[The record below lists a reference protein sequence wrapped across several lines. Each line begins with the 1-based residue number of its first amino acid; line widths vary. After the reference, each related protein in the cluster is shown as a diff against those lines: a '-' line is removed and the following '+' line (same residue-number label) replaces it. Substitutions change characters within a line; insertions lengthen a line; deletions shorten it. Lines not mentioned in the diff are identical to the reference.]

1 MATKKY
7 WKGLEELNNSPE
19 FVQKAQNEFAEQV
32 PVDAFLSDN
41 NLAENTGTNRRDFLK
56 FLGFSVTAA
65 SLAACETPVNKAI
78 PYVVKPEEITPGE
91 ANWYAST
98 YYDGNDYASVIVK
111 TREGRPIKI
120 EGNELSKVTMGGTS
134 ARVQASILSLY
145 DSARL
150 TGPTAN
156 GASATWS
163 DVDKEIANKL
173 AAIAAKGGAIRILSP
188 TIISPSTKAVIAD
201 FSAKYPSTKHVTYDA
216 VSYSGIAKAN
226 QQTFGQ
232 PIIPSYHFNKAEVVV
247 SIGADFLANW
257 LSPIEYAKQYAKLRK
272 VSKDK
277 LKMSKHYQFESNL
290 SLTGSNADERQ
301 PVKVSEQGKVVVNLY
316 NAVAKIVGGS
326 TIASTSLAC
335 DAVITKAAKELAEN
349 RGKSLVVSGS
359 NDTGVQLVVNAINQL
374 LGNYGKTIDVENPS
388 YLHQGDDAAF
398 AELVNEM
405 AKGKVDAI
413 ITYNTNPVYSAPAS
427 LKFADA
433 YAKVKLKISF
443 ADRKDETADLANYIC
458 PDHNFLESWND
469 FNPKKAHYSLA
480 QPTITP
486 LFAASNSGTR
496 QAQESLLLWAG
507 AATDFHSYIQKT
519 WQQTVFPM
527 QGKHMS
533 FTGFWNRS
541 LHDGAVEV
549 GKGPEVE
556 VTETVVDS
564 TAAIA
569 ALAPIALMEATE
581 APVEAVEASKKATP
595 VKKEE
600 EKKSE
605 LTEFTPANLSAIAKK
620 LNAAQGVTG
629 ATAFELALYEK
640 VAIGNGTQAN
650 NPWLQELPDP
660 ISKITWDNYVTMSP
674 TDMAAAKYKLMERQ
688 DREASLVNVT
698 VNGQTIKLPVVPQ
711 PGQAL
716 GTVGIALGYGRDK
729 AGKLS
734 QQVKDGV
741 IGKNAFPFV
750 GIENGTMVYA
760 VLNAVVENANETTQI
775 AGTQIHHTM
784 MGREIVKETVL
795 GAYQKNQKSGN
806 HDDMLVTH
814 SGKVKA
820 ASVDLWNE
828 HDRLGHKWG
837 MTIDLNSCIGCGA
850 CVVGCTSENNVAVV
864 GKEMVMQ
871 TREMHWLRIDR
882 YYSSDMSKAVAE
894 EKGVGAIDMY
904 LEMENPASINPK
916 VVFQPIMCQHCN
928 HAPCETVCPV
938 LATNHSSDGLNAM
951 AYNRCVGTRYCANNC
966 PFKVRRFNWFNYNEN
981 PDFSFNPTQDD
992 LGRMVLNP
1000 DVVVRSRGVMEKCSM
1015 CVQRIQGGKLEAKK
1029 AGRKLV
1035 DGDIRMACAQACP
1048 TNAIVFGDLNDENSA
1063 IAILRKEDER
1073 NYFIL
1078 EEIGVKPT
1086 VSYLTKV
1093 RNIEGGEEESHGGHE
1108 KHEEKHEGHE
1118 GHSEEKAE
1126 KEHA

>member
-19 FVQKAQNEFAEQV
+19 FVQNAQNEFAEQV
-32 PVDAFLSDN
+32 PVDAFLSDT
-41 NLAENTGTNRRDFLK
+41 NLTENTGTNRRDFLK

-65 SLAACETPVNKAI
+65 SLAACEAPVNKAI
-78 PYVVKPEEITPGE
+78 PYVVKPEEITPGV

-98 YYDGNDYASVIVK
+98 FYDGNDYASIIVK

-120 EGNELSKVTMGGTS
+120 EGNEISKVTMGGTS
-134 ARVQASILSLY
+134 ARVQASVLSLY
-145 DSARL
+145 DSSRL

-156 GASATWS
+156 GAPATWS
-163 DVDKEIANKL
+163 DVDKEIGSKL
-173 AAIAAKGGAIRILSP
+173 GAIAAKGGAIRILSS

-201 FSAKYPSTKHVTYDA
+201 FSARYPSTKHVTYDA

-232 PIIPSYHFNKAEVVV
+232 AIIPSYHFNKAEVIV
-247 SIGADFLANW
+247 SVAADFLANW
-257 LSPIEYAKQYAKLRK
+257 LSPIEYAKQYAKTRK
-272 VSKDK
+272 VSKDHM
-277 LKMSKHYQFESNL
+277 KMSKHYHFESNL
-290 SLTGSNADERQ
+290 SLTGSNADERE

-316 NAVAKIVGGS
+316 NAVAKIVGGAS
-326 TIASTSLAC
+326 IASTALAC
-335 DAVITKAAKELAEN
+335 DATIAKAAKELAEN

-359 NDTGVQLVVNAINQL
+359 NDINVQLVVNAINQL
-374 LGNYGKTIDVENPS
+374 LGNYGKTIDVESPS

-398 AELVNEM
+398 ADLVADM
-405 AKGKVDAI
+405 SKGKVDAI
-413 ITYNTNPVYSAPAS
+413 ITYNTNPVYTAPAS

-433 YAKVKLKISF
+433 YNKVKLKISF
-443 ADRKDETADLANYIC
+443 ADRADETASLANYIC

-469 FNPKKAHYSLA
+469 YNPKKAHYSLA

-486 LFAASNSGTR
+486 LFATSNSGTR
-496 QAQESLLLWAG
+496 QAQKSLLLWAG
-507 AATDFHSYIQKT
+507 VSSDYHSYIQKV

-527 QGKHMS
+527 QGKQMT

-549 GKGPEVE
+549 GRGPEVE
-556 VTETVVDS
+556 VAEAVVDS
-564 TAAIA
+564 TAVIA
-569 ALAPIALMEATE
+569 PVVVMEATDEPKKE
-581 APVEAVEASKKATP
+581 ALP

-600 EKKSE
+600 KKEEKTSE
-605 LTEFTPANLSAIAKK
+605 ITEFTPVNLSSISKK
-620 LNAAQGVTG
+620 INAAQSAGI
-629 ATAFELALYEK
+629 ELALYEK
-640 VAIGNGTQAN
+640 VAIGNGNQAN

-660 ISKITWDNYVTMSP
+660 ISKITWDNYVTMCPS
-674 TDMAAAKYKLMERQ
+674 DMTGKYKMMERQ
-688 DREASLVNVT
+688 DRVASIVNVT
-698 VNGQTIKLPVVPQ
+698 VNGVTVKLPVVPQ
-711 PGQAL
+711 PGQAV
-716 GTVGIALGYGRDK
+716 GTIGIALGYGRDK

-734 QQVKDGV
+734 TQAGGV
-741 IGKNAFPFV
+741 VGQNAFPFV
-750 GIENGTMVYA
+750 SIDNGTMNYTA
-760 VLNAVVENANETTQI
+760 LNAVIENTDETTEL
-775 AGTQIHHTM
+775 AGTQVHHTM

-806 HDDMLVTH
+806 HDEMMVTH

-820 ASVDLWNE
+820 ATIDLWNE
-828 HDRLGHKWG
+828 HEKLGHRWG
-837 MTIDLNSCIGCGA
+837 MTIDLNSCIGCAA
-850 CVVGCTSENNVAVV
+850 CIVSCTAENNVAVV
-864 GKEMVMQ
+864 GKKMVMQ

-882 YYSSDMSKAVAE
+882 YYTTKWPNGGKEAKAKAKE
-894 EKGVGAIDMY
+894 DGVGAIDMY
-904 LEMENPASINPK
+904 LDMENPEALNPK
-916 VVFQPIMCQHCN
+916 VVFQPMMCQHCN

-966 PFKVRRFNWFNYNEN
+966 PFKVRRFNWFNYNGN
-981 PDFSFNPTQDD
+981 PEFSFNPTQDD

-1015 CVQRIQGGKLEAKK
+1015 CIQRIQGGKLEAKK
-1029 AGRKLV
+1029 AERKLK

-1048 TNAIVFGDLNDENSA
+1048 TNAIVFGDLNDETSE
-1063 IAILRKEDER
+1063 ISILRKEDER
-1073 NYFIL
+1073 NYFVL
-1078 EEIGVKPT
+1078 EELGVKPT

-1093 RNIEGGEEESHGGHE
+1093 RNCEGGEEEESHGGHE
-1108 KHEEKHEGHE
+1108 QHEGHA
-1118 GHSEEKAE
+1118 EEKST